1 MKQIVQSLKDG
12 KIDVIDVPAPSVAKK
27 IFWLRLLS
35 LVSAGTERML
45 LEFGKSNY
53 LEKARQQPDKVK
65 EVVDKIKS
73 DGVMPT
79 IDSIRSK
86 LDQPLEIGYSNVGEV
101 IDVGSDVKSFAIGD
115 RVVSNGH
122 HAEVISVPEFL
133 AAKIPENV
141 SYEDAAF
148 TVVSSIGLHSIR
160 QANPSFGETFL
171 VTGLGLIG
179 LLTCELL
186 ISQGIRVLGCD
197 FDSNKC
203 SKAKSLGLMF
213 YI

>member
-12 KIDVIDVPAPSVAKK
+12 KIDVIDVPAPSVAKNNILVK
-27 IFWLRLLS
+27 TAIS

-73 DGVMPT
+73 DGVIPT

-115 RVVSNGH
+115 RVVSNGN

-160 QANPSFGETFL
+160 QAK
-171 VTGLGLIG
+171 
-179 LLTCELL
+179 
-186 ISQGIRVLGCD
+186 R
-197 FDSNKC
+197 NKHTV
-203 SKAKSLGLMF
+203 AQ
-213 YI
+213 